1 MEGEYR
7 KIGNKWE
14 REQNVE
20 DHDDGDNTG
29 DNMEKEGKTING
41 GFSNGEKV
49 DRKRA
54 LIAGGCTRPV
64 KRRLASWWWNDD
76 KERKETE
83 LTS

>member
-29 DNMEKEGKTING
+29 ENMEKEGKTING
-41 GFSNGEKV
+41 GFSNGEKAR
-49 DRKRA
+49 RKRA
-54 LIAGGCTRPV
+54 LKAGMYPSGEAPACIV
-64 KRRLASWWWNDD
+64 VVQ
-76 KERKETE
+76 
-83 LTS
+83 